1 MLLCGVPVLDI
12 GDCLGRIVHFAD
24 LAKALHHSLGELG
37 ILDEF
42 PTVRPFRDAPE
53 AAHPLSDVGLEP
65 NASLFAV
72 IDDIDAGFRLLLQ
85 NVQDPQADVGLQCA
99 VVDRLAGLL
108 VDQHLTERLAARDAA
123 GMRRQNSVRARMHLA
138 PPLQAPAVQAQSGL
152 LLGCLMRRSGL
163 YPIPTS
169 LSSGITTKPVRH
181 AACRARAEKMGE
193 EAGFEPSVPREAPGI
208 HVVSVVVR
216 ADFSACRKSSRS
228 DMSRRR
234 KLGRVTRNQ
243 WFESGFLQRRVRRTP
258 IRTGE
263 VPVGGDQRSPRRPA
277 AVTLDPVRPRSEFLY
292 WSDEGDLMAKGGLE
306 KGQSLP
312 AAGLMVRIHLPKSP
326 QTIGSAG

>member
-12 GDCLGRIVHFAD
+12 GDCLGRIEHFAD
-24 LAKALHHSLGELG
+24 LAKALHHSLGESG

-85 NVQDPQADVGLQCA
+85 NVQDPQADVGLECA
-99 VVDRLAGLL
+99 AVDRLAGLL

-123 GMRRQNSVRARMHLA
+123 GMRRQNSVRADIHLA
-138 PPLQAPAVQAQSGL
+138 PPLQAPLVQAQSGL

-181 AACRARAEKMGE
+181 AACRARAEKWGGE
-193 EAGFEPSVPREAPGI
+193 IRTAGPTHQMAVL
-208 HVVSVVVR
+208 
-216 ADFSACRKSSRS
+216 
-228 DMSRRR
+228 SRRHDPR
-234 KLGRVTRNQ
+234 LGP
-243 WFESGFLQRRVRRTP
+243 S
-258 IRTGE
+258 
-263 VPVGGDQRSPRRPA
+263 S
-277 AVTLDPVRPRSEFLY
+277 Y
-292 WSDEGDLMAKGGLE
+292 
-306 KGQSLP
+306 
-312 AAGLMVRIHLPKSP
+312 VRIGRLAHEEDRWFKSHCS
-326 QTIGSAG
+326 SAESANHRFL